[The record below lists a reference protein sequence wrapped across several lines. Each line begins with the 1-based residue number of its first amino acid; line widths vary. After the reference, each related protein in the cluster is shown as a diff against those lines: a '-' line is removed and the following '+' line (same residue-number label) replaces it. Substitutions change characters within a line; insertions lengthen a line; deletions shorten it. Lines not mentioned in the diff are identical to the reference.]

1 MRVSDLMNPKG
12 ILLYANIDNRAD
24 ALGILVELQEGS
36 GIITNGTAYYNAV
49 YQRET
54 FGGSTAIGNGIALP
68 HAGAGDLGPDPAP
81 GRGLGRAGWACGRSY
96 FYDRRTAGGRKPS
109 SADFGAAGQSV
120 GVWNI
125 GGRAA
130 PCQPFGTLSGTD
142 PESGK
147 YLFWRLSLGIR
158 PGAAA
163 NGRGSGRAPAFFG
176 EKREKRGIRSGKIG
190 DMIHCFSA
198 AKCAIL

>member
-1 MRVSDLMNPKG
+1 SEGRRRSARRVG
-12 ILLYANIDNRAD
+12 
-24 ALGILVELQEGS
+24 QGS
-36 GIITNGTAYYNAV
+36 GRAV
-49 YQRET
+49 CRHRQRQRAAARRKRT
-54 FGGSTAIGNGIALP
+54 RV
-68 HAGAGDLGPDPAP
+68 GAGELGPDPAP

-109 SADFGAAGQSV
+109 SADFGAAGQPV

-176 EKREKRGIRSGKIG
+176 EKREKRRIRSGKIG
-190 DMIHCFSA
+190 EMIHCFSA
-198 AKCAIL
+198 AKCVIL